1 MTSSWPSLWTA
12 MVTPFTAE
20 GDLDANKAADLA
32 AWLVD
37 QGSEG
42 LVLAGTTGE
51 SPTLSDAERYALWR
65 AVADAVGSRVPIF
78 MGTGHNST
86 RQAVAWSRDAASWGV
101 DGVMVVTPYYNKPP
115 QAGLAAHFAAV
126 AAAVPCP
133 VMLYNVPGR
142 TGVHLAVDTTR
153 ALMRAWPQIR
163 LVKEASGRLDVIADL
178 ARDLPDGAAVL
189 TGEDAQV
196 VPALASGAAGVVSVM
211 SHVAGPAMRRMLRA
225 WRDGDVRA
233 ALRWHLE
240 LEPLARELFRISS
253 PLPVKWALARIGH
266 PVGPC
271 RLPLQAPADMDWRPL
286 EAALQAAG
294 VLPDVEAAG

>member
-1 MTSSWPSLWTA
+1 
-12 MVTPFTAE
+12 MVTPFSAE
-20 GDLDANKAADLA
+20 GEVDARKAAELA
-32 AWLVD
+32 AWLVA

-51 SPTLSDAERYALWR
+51 SPTLTDAERYALWR
-65 AVADAVGSRVPIF
+65 AVADAVGGQVPIF
-78 MGTGHNST
+78 MGTGHNNT
-86 RQAVAWSRDAASWGV
+86 RQAVAWSRDAAAWGV

-126 AAAVPCP
+126 AAAVSCP

-153 ALMRAWPQIR
+153 QLMRAWPQIR
-163 LVKEASGRLDVIADL
+163 LVKDASGRLDVIADL
-178 ARDLPDGAAVL
+178 AREMPEGGAVL

-196 VPALASGAAGVVSVM
+196 VPALAAGAVGVVSVM
-211 SHVAGPAMRRMLRA
+211 SHVAGPAMRRMLAA
-225 WRDGDVRA
+225 WQRGDVA
-233 ALRWHLE
+233 GALRWHLQ
-240 LEPLARELFRISS
+240 LLPLAREVFRISS

-271 RLPLQAPADMDWRPL
+271 RLPLLAPNDMDWGPL
-286 EAALQAAG
+286 EAALQTAG
-294 VLPDVEAAG
+294 VLPDVEAVG